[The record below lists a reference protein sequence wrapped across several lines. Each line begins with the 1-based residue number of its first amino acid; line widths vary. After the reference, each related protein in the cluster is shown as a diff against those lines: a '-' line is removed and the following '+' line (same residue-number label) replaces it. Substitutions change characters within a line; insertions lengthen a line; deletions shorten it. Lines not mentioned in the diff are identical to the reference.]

1 MRELIG
7 NTPCLKLY
15 YRFTNKID
23 YIYLKLEY
31 FNLTGSIKD
40 RIALRIIESAKE
52 KQLLKDGMPII
63 EATSG
68 NTGISFAALGAYYHH
83 PVIIFM
89 PDWVSLERVQLM
101 KLYGA
106 EVHLVSKEEGGF
118 QPCIKRAKEMA
129 KACGG
134 FCPCQFENQENIMA
148 HYEGTGEEIVR
159 TVKEPLGGFISGI
172 GTGGTLMGVGK
183 RLKEQN
189 QQTKIIALEPA
200 EAPLLSKGYSGEHQL
215 EGIGD
220 DFIPDIVNKT
230 LIDQIILIHSNDA
243 LAMAQKLSRIG
254 LGVGITSG
262 ANVLASIL
270 TNGERKNIT
279 VCPDDSKKYL
289 STQLVTPLNSQL
301 VDEIEL
307 LKFEIISA

>member
-15 YRFTNKID
+15 YRFKNKID

-118 QPCIKRAKEMA
+118 QTCIKRAKEMA

-172 GTGGTLMGVGK
+172 GTGGTLMGIGK

-243 LAMAQKLSRIG
+243 LAMSQKLSRIG

-307 LKFEIISA
+307 LKFEIVQL

>member
-15 YRFTNKID
+15 YRFKKKID

-52 KQLLKDGMPII
+52 KQLLKAGMPII

-118 QPCIKRAKEMA
+118 QTCIKRAKEMA

-134 FCPCQFENQENIMA
+134 FCPCQFENQENMMA

-220 DFIPDIVNKT
+220 DFIPDIVNKS
-230 LIDQIILIHSNDA
+230 LIDQIILICSNDA

>member
-1 MRELIG
+1 MSM
-7 NTPCLKLY
+7 LKLGK
-15 YRFTNKID
+15 RV
-23 YIYLKLEY
+23 KLEH

-118 QPCIKRAKEMA
+118 QTCIKRAKEMA
-129 KACGG
+129 EACGG

-159 TVKEPLGGFISGI
+159 TVKEPL
-172 GTGGTLMGVGK
+172 
-183 RLKEQN
+183 
-189 QQTKIIALEPA
+189 
-200 EAPLLSKGYSGEHQL
+200 
-215 EGIGD
+215 
-220 DFIPDIVNKT
+220 
-230 LIDQIILIHSNDA
+230 
-243 LAMAQKLSRIG
+243 
-254 LGVGITSG
+254 
-262 ANVLASIL
+262 
-270 TNGERKNIT
+270 
-279 VCPDDSKKYL
+279 
-289 STQLVTPLNSQL
+289 
-301 VDEIEL
+301 
-307 LKFEIISA
+307 